1 MDYGT
6 VKLEN
11 HEPWSNYCLYS
22 MARKTSY
29 AMISNSYKEIGSF
42 ERELAEEIG
51 VCSLSNE
58 IPSTM

>member
-1 MDYGT
+1 
-6 VKLEN
+6 
-11 HEPWSNYCLYS
+11 
-22 MARKTSY
+22 MAQKTSY
-29 AMISNSYKEIGSF
+29 AMILNSCKEIGSF